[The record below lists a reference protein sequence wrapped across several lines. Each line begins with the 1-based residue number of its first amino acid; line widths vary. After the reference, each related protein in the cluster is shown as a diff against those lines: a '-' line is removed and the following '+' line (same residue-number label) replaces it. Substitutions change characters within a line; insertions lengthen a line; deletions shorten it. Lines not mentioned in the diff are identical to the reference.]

1 MLTARGSWW
10 HGSQPTC
17 RSSNPPLSSSSHRWG
32 PAPAPHPPLM
42 TPQHPPSPSLCPP
55 PLQGLRS
62 STQAAGCVLSLYLL
76 SPRLTALLLLVLPV
90 LVGAGTALGSVLR
103 ALSRQAQ
110 EQVMGLGGGGTCRD
124 PPPHPC
130 GAQRCSATSPCW
142 HRWPKPP
149 GWPTRCWATCAQCAP
164 SPWRSSRRGEDG
176 GAAVGSSGSLP
187 PQPTPPFS
195 PPPSSMPP
203 SPPSPHLCRLY
214 CAEAERSSRMSQR
227 LGLGIAAFQGLSN
240 LALNGQQ
247 GGGAEHRRDVGP
259 TEGAGPVGGLGPVG
273 GHGLSGAKNYRGGVG
288 IFLGWQ
294 NRLGGS
300 RPIGGAERIG
310 VGDPSEGVRSC
321 WGVQDLKRG

>member
-1 MLTARGSWW
+1 MGVWRCGGHRVGGHMGTQGQRGHRERDGGRVGMRGSGGGGKGQQSGCSPPPRQDVAFFDAHRTGQLVARLTADVQEFKSSFKLII
-10 HGSQPTC
+10 SQV
-17 RSSNPPLSSSSHRWG
+17 G
-32 PAPAPHPPLM
+32 PSTAPHPPLM

-124 PPPHPC
+124 PPSRPC

-149 GWPTRCWATCAQCAP
+149 GWPTRCWATCALCAP

-187 PQPTPPFS
+187 PHPTPPFS
-195 PPPSSMPP
+195 PPLPPCHHPPP
-203 SPPSPHLCRLY
+203 SPQAVLR
-214 CAEAERSSRMSQR
+214 
-227 LGLGIAAFQGLSN
+227 
-240 LALNGQQ
+240 
-247 GGGAEHRRDVGP
+247 
-259 TEGAGPVGGLGPVG
+259 
-273 GHGLSGAKNYRGGVG
+273 
-288 IFLGWQ
+288 
-294 NRLGGS
+294 
-300 RPIGGAERIG
+300 
-310 VGDPSEGVRSC
+310 
-321 WGVQDLKRG
+321 